1 MQLQFGL
8 LGVLDEAPGMRYWV
22 ECGNFLRETR
32 RHFDKTGALL
42 PSSRFLA
49 RALVSEFRK
58 SRNLNGVLHGPCRI
72 LEVGPGTGSVTRE
85 ILRHLQPGDR
95 LDAVELNG
103 RFAALLKRRLANE
116 WLFHFNRDQVKV
128 IHAAVE
134 DLPGEAIYDFIVSGL
149 PLNNFPVAQVREI
162 FRVYKR
168 LLKPG
173 GTMTY
178 YEYVLIRQLKTPFV
192 GRRERRRLYRVG
204 RVVSDYI
211 RDYEVRRQKVLINV
225 PPAIVRHLH
234 LKPDE
239 QREGYEKNRKN
250 LVAVKVG

>member
-1 MQLQFGL
+1 
-8 LGVLDEAPGMRYWV
+8 MRYWV
-22 ECGNFLRETR
+22 ECGNFFRETR
-32 RHFDKTGALL
+32 RHFDKTGSLL

-49 RALVSEFRK
+49 RALASELRIRRELGG
-58 SRNLNGVLHGPCRI
+58 SSPNPCRI

-85 ILRHLQPGDR
+85 ILKQLQPGDQ

-103 RFAALLKRRLANE
+103 RFAAILKRRLAKE
-116 WLFHFNRDQVKV
+116 WLFHFHRNEVQV
-128 IHAAVE
+128 IHSAVE
-134 DLPGEAIYDFIVSGL
+134 DLPGEAVYDFIVSGL
-149 PLNNFPVAQVREI
+149 PLNNFPVSQVREI

-173 GTMTY
+173 GTLTY

-192 GRRERRRLYRVG
+192 SRRERRRLYRVG
-204 RVVSDYI
+204 RVVGDYI
-211 RDYEVRRQKVLINV
+211 RDYQIRRQKVLINV

-239 QREGYEKNRKN
+239 SAGKRSKQ
-250 LVAVKVG
+250 LVVAISGSETT

>member
-1 MQLQFGL
+1 
-8 LGVLDEAPGMRYWV
+8 MRYWA
-22 ECGNFLRETR
+22 ECGNFLRESR
-32 RHFDKTGALL
+32 RQFGKTGSFL

-49 RALVSEFRK
+49 RALVSELRK
-58 SRNLNGVLHGPCRI
+58 TRDPDGSAPRRI

-85 ILRHLQPGDR
+85 ILRHLQPGDH

-103 RFAALLKRRLANE
+103 RFAALLQRRFAKE
-116 WLFHFNRDQVKV
+116 WLFHFHRDQVQV
-128 IHAAVE
+128 IHSAVE
-134 DLPGEAIYDFIVSGL
+134 DLSGVATYDLIVSGL

-173 GTMTY
+173 GTLTY

-204 RVVSDYI
+204 RVVGDYI
-211 RDYEVRRQKVLINV
+211 RDYQVRRQKVLINV

-234 LKPDE
+234 FKPEEAGDE
-239 QREGYEKNRKN
+239 RKKIRTNR
-250 LVAVKVG
+250 LAAKVG